1 VNLLRLK
8 QSGDKHSLRLQPSVH
23 TVLHDKE
30 YGRTF
35 TVSKSQSTTT
45 QTSAKKFTLNEL
57 NAATAQ
63 HRVIATSATS
73 NAVFSST
80 ENAGNSSKRKMTV
93 LSFFHVFTMHNIHNA
108 VDDMIQDMDLQ
119 GHYKGEIIEDGNAYV
134 VAVTACINP
143 QKQVAFR
150 VALENERVRVRIV
163 HQSQISPLFAQLILE
178 NLAIQLDPN
187 YFM

>member
-1 VNLLRLK
+1 
-8 QSGDKHSLRLQPSVH
+8 
-23 TVLHDKE
+23 
-30 YGRTF
+30 
-35 TVSKSQSTTT
+35 
-45 QTSAKKFTLNEL
+45 
-57 NAATAQ
+57 
-63 HRVIATSATS
+63 
-73 NAVFSST
+73 
-80 ENAGNSSKRKMTV
+80 MTV
-93 LSFFHVFTMHNIHNA
+93 LSFFPLFTMYNIHNA
-108 VDDMIQDMDLQ
+108 VDDMIQDMDLE

-150 VALENERVRVRIV
+150 VALENDKVRIRIV

>member
-1 VNLLRLK
+1 
-8 QSGDKHSLRLQPSVH
+8 
-23 TVLHDKE
+23 
-30 YGRTF
+30 
-35 TVSKSQSTTT
+35 
-45 QTSAKKFTLNEL
+45 
-57 NAATAQ
+57 
-63 HRVIATSATS
+63 
-73 NAVFSST
+73 
-80 ENAGNSSKRKMTV
+80 MTV
-93 LSFFHVFTMHNIHNA
+93 LSFFHVFTMYNIHNA

-150 VALENERVRVRIV
+150 VGLENDKVRVRIV